1 MNGIDLLLILA
12 VLLGMVMGWRTGFIA
27 GAFELARWICSLL
40 LGLWLYKYVARLL
53 SALIGGESSW
63 VPAVALV
70 ATLLAV
76 GALLRWLGAYLLR
89 NVPAGLHRSPANR
102 ALGLLPGGLTGLIGA
117 AVIAALLLAIPLPE
131 PVRTAAQE
139 SPIANSLA
147 SHTDRLEDLLAP
159 ALDPSIARTLNR
171 ITTIRPDASESVVL
185 PFTVHDALPRPDLE
199 GEMLKLVNRE
209 RIDAGLHP
217 LVADTA
223 LRGVARS
230 HSTDMF
236 VRGYFAHATPEGR
249 TPFDRIDDARIR
261 YRLAGENLALAPTVE
276 LAHTGLMESPGH
288 RANILRRE
296 FGRVGIGI
304 MDGGARGV
312 MVTQNF
318 RN

>member
-1 MNGIDLLLILA
+1 MNAIDLLLIVA
-12 VLLGMVMGWRTGFIA
+12 VLAGMVMGWRTGFIA
-27 GAFELARWICSLL
+27 GAFELVRWVGSLL
-40 LGLWLYKYVARLL
+40 LGLWLYQYVSRWMTGLL
-53 SALIGGESSW
+53 GADAAW

-76 GALLRWLGAYLLR
+76 GAMLRSLGSYLLR
-89 NVPAGLHRSPANR
+89 NVPADVHRSPANR
-102 ALGLLPGGLTGLIGA
+102 GLGLLPGALTGLIGA
-117 AVIAALLLAIPLPE
+117 AIIAALLLAIPLPE
-131 PVRTAAQE
+131 PVRTAAQQ
-139 SPIANSLA
+139 SPLANTLA
-147 SHTDRLEDLLAP
+147 SHTDRLEDLLEP
-159 ALDPSIARTLNR
+159 ALDPAIARTLNR

-185 PFTVHDALPRPDLE
+185 PFTVTDAVPRPDLE
-199 GEMLKLVNRE
+199 AEMLRLVNRE
-209 RIDAGLHP
+209 RLDAGLRP

-223 LRGVARS
+223 LRRVARA

-236 VRGYFAHATPEGR
+236 IRGYFAHATPEGR
-249 TPFDRIDDARIR
+249 TPFDRIGDARIP

-288 RANILRRE
+288 RANILRSA

-304 MDGGARGV
+304 MDGGMRGV